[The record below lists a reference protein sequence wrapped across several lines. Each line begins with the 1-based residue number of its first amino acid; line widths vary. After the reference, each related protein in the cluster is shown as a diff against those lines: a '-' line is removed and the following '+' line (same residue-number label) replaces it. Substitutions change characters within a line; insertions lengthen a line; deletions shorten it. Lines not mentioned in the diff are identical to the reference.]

1 VTPAAQLSNA
11 AHGWLELIRGQ
22 PHSEPRFRTDPSGL
36 AVALGAWVAAVVF
49 GTLIRGFVTPLPGI
63 DLIVLLVVFGALPL
77 AGVFAVTFA
86 TLRFLR
92 PDVPPLTMLV
102 PIAWGMALLLAVGS
116 PLTLLTPSFN
126 VPMVIA
132 LAFML
137 FRLARAVPVLPV
149 LTSISYAI
157 LCVLALVTLTLSLY
171 MGLAPVSAPT

>member
-1 VTPAAQLSNA
+1 VTPAAQFSNA
-11 AHGWLELIRGQ
+11 VAGWLELVRGR
-22 PHSEPRFRTDPSGL
+22 PHAEPRFRTDTSGL
-36 AVALGAWVAAVVF
+36 TVALAAWVGAVVF
-49 GTLIRGFVTPLPGI
+49 GTLIRGFVTSLPGI
-63 DLIVLLVVFGALPL
+63 DLLVLLVVLGALPI

-92 PDVPPLTMLV
+92 PDVALLSMLV
-102 PIAWGMALLLAVGS
+102 PICWGMALLLAVGS

-126 VPMVIA
+126 VPMLFA